1 MAGIEQVLSYVK
13 QINERLNQWVAN
25 AKKVEELPVMGT
37 LDPSG
42 LLMVSKLE
50 AGVWNSKKLEIQKI
64 IEGISLSGQD
74 NKLREVLLGTITAD
88 HDFNY
93 LLDNTGITVPENEII
108 VLTALATV
116 NSTLIQKQYLWKLGK
131 GAYNPIGSTNINTK
145 LIELQP
151 RFISEIT
158 AEELTSS
165 PSAIVYD
172 FGLITSPIVEV
183 INAASPAYNY
193 TDAEKIYY
201 IRATKDG
208 VNLLYNFIG
217 LNGIYGAGA
226 TQMTTADLVLVYS
239 SANNDATDLVN
250 TKLDKGNYLGT
261 AETLSYQSKIYENG
275 QLQIFRKPGTPPDPE
290 NKEPNSGD
298 WCIGFVEGEFINA
311 EYLGPDKALL
321 TSFNI

>member
-1 MAGIEQVLSYVK
+1 MAGIEQVLIYVK
-13 QINERLNQWVAN
+13 QIHERLNQWAAN
-25 AKKVEELPVMGT
+25 AKKAEELPAMVT
-37 LDPSG
+37 LDPQG
-42 LLMVSKLE
+42 LLIVSELVN
-50 AGVWNSKKLEIQKI
+50 GVWISKKIEIQKI
-64 IEGISLSGQD
+64 IDGISLSGQD
-74 NKLREVLLGTITAD
+74 NKIREVLLGTITAD

-116 NSTLIQKQYLWKLGK
+116 NDTLIQKQYLWKLGK
-131 GAYNPIGSTNINTK
+131 GAYNPIGSSNINAK

-172 FGLITSPIVEV
+172 FGVITSAVLDV
-183 INAASPAYNY
+183 INSAYPAYNY
-193 TDAEKIYY
+193 TDPEKIYY
-201 IRATKDG
+201 IRATKDD

-217 LNGIYGAGA
+217 VNGIYGAGA
-226 TQMTTADLVLVYS
+226 TQMTEADLVLVYS
-239 SANNDATDLVN
+239 SGNTNSDLVN
-250 TKLDKGNYLGT
+250 TKLDKGNYIGT

-275 QLQIFRKPGTPPDPE
+275 QLQVFRKPGTPPDPT
-290 NKEPNSGD
+290 NKEPNIGD
-298 WCIGFVEGEFINA
+298 WCVGFVEGQFINA
-311 EYLGPDKALL
+311 EYLGPDKTLL